1 MSFPYLPT
9 SILFIMLIF
18 SIDHRISREEYCCEE
33 EPRLQG
39 SFESIFFEFTSCYCK
54 IFSITSLNFGFSPS

>member
-1 MSFPYLPT
+1 
-9 SILFIMLIF
+9 MLLLAAVRWEGG
-18 SIDHRISREEYCCEE
+18 DAAKAREEYCCE